1 MDEKDRFGNKLREK
15 EKADEDR
22 YFAERDRAALERIKT
37 RKAEENEAALKESAR
52 GRCPKDGDKLSIV
65 DIEQIV
71 IEQCPS
77 CRGIW
82 LDDGEL
88 EALSKRDRQ
97 QGWLSKFLRQRV
109 EGIR

>member
-1 MDEKDRFGNKLREK
+1 MDEKDRFGNKLRDK
-15 EKADEDR
+15 ERADEDR
-22 YFAERDRAALERIKT
+22 YFAERDRAALEKIKA
-37 RKAEENEAALKESAR
+37 RKEQENEAALKEGAR
-52 GRCPKDGDKLSIV
+52 GRCPKDGEKLSIIE
-65 DIEQIV
+65 IEQVV

-88 EALSKRDRQ
+88 EALSRNEK
-97 QGWLSKFLRQRV
+97 QGWLSSYFRRRV